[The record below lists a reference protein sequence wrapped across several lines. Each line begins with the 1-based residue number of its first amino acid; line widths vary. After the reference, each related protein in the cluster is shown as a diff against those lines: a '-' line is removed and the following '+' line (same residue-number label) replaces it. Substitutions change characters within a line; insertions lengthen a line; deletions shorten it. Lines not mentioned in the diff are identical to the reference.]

1 MQEIHLD
8 TIQQFNDYNGM
19 ETLHPLVSVIHVDNT
34 EHIKECMMHYGFY
47 ALYLKENKGC
57 KLSYGRTEYDFDE
70 MTVTS
75 FAPGQTIRVEPIEVP
90 EGGHVDDKGNIYSPL
105 GELVGAAFPKY
116 TALAFHPDLLNRT
129 SLGKQMSR
137 YEFFDYTS
145 NEALHL
151 STQEVEIFKGVLNMI
166 EQELHHAIDKH
177 TRELVVSHIEL
188 LLNYCLRFYD
198 RQFITREE
206 INHSVV
212 KKFLSLLDEYIAS
225 PPALPH
231 REGAASRLP
240 TVAYFADKCCLSTGY
255 FGTLVKTETGR
266 TAKDLINDRIL
277 AKAKELLSISS
288 PMGGGREGASITQIS
303 QRLGFEYPQ
312 HFVRFFKALTGKT
325 PTQWRAA

>member
-1 MQEIHLD
+1 MQQIHLN
-8 TIQQFNDYNGM
+8 TIQQFNDYQGM
-19 ETLHPLVSVIHVDNT
+19 ETLHPLVSVVHVDST
-34 EHIKECMMHYGFY
+34 EHIKECVMHYGLY
-47 ALYLKENKGC
+47 AIYLKENKGC

-75 FAPGQTIRVEPIEVP
+75 FAPGQVVNVEPNPDVP
-90 EGGHVDDKGNIYSPL
+90 
-105 GELVGAAFPKY
+105 FPKFS
-116 TALAFHPDLLNRT
+116 AIVFHPDLLNRT

-151 STQEVEIFKGVLNMI
+151 SAAEVEIFKGVLTMI

-177 TRELVVSHIEL
+177 TRELIVSHIEL

-206 INHSVV
+206 INHSIV
-212 KKFLSLLDEYIAS
+212 KKFLPLLDEYIAEK
-225 PPALPH
+225 AE
-231 REGAASRLP
+231 RDGLP
-240 TVAYFADKCCLSTGY
+240 TVAYFADKCCLSSGY

-266 TAKDLINDRIL
+266 TAKDIINDRIL
-277 AKAKELLSISS
+277 AKAKELLSS
-288 PMGGGREGASITQIS
+288 GGNEVTLTVSQIS

>member
-1 MQEIHLD
+1 MQEIFLN
-8 TIQQFNDYNGM
+8 TIQQFNDYQGV
-19 ETLHPLVSVIHVDNT
+19 ETLHPLVSVVHMNST
-34 EHIKECMMHYGFY
+34 EHIKECVMHYGLY
-47 ALYLKENKGC
+47 AIYLKENKGC

-75 FAPGQTIRVEPIEVP
+75 FAPGQLVNVEPNPDVP
-90 EGGHVDDKGNIYSPL
+90 FPIFSA
-105 GELVGAAFPKY
+105 LV
-116 TALAFHPDLLNRT
+116 FHPDLLNRT
-129 SLGKQMSR
+129 SLSKQMSR

-151 STQEVEIFKGVLNMI
+151 SAQEVEIFKGVLAMI

-212 KKFLSLLDEYIAS
+212 KKFLSLLDEYIAHN
-225 PPALPH
+225 AE
-231 REGAASRLP
+231 RKGLP

-266 TAKDLINDRIL
+266 TAKDLINERIL
-277 AKAKELLSISS
+277 AKAKEMLQSDTLSVS
-288 PMGGGREGASITQIS
+288 QIS